1 MLFNS
6 IQFVVFLPVVFLLY
20 WFVFDR
26 LIRKSKLQLRL
37 QNAFVVMASYVF
49 YGWWDW
55 RFLVLIAITSFC
67 SWGSGL
73 LIGKA
78 GSKKRAQTWMWL
90 NVILNLGILALFKYY
105 DFFVTEFAQLFK
117 ISTDGLLLKVILP
130 VGISFY
136 TFQALS
142 YSIDVY
148 HGKIEPTKDIVAFFA
163 FISFFPQLVAGPIE
177 RATNLLPQFLKK
189 REFNYDTAADG
200 MRQILWGLFKKIVV
214 ADNCAVYVDQV
225 FSTYTEQTGST
236 LLLAAVL
243 FTFQI
248 YGDFS
253 GYSDIA
259 IGTAKLFG
267 VRLMRN
273 FNVPYFSRDI
283 AEFWRRWHISLTTWF
298 RDYLYIPL
306 GGSRVSKAK
315 VIRNTFIIFLV
326 SGFWHGAN
334 WTFIVWGAYHAL
346 LFLPLILMG
355 KNRKYTNL
363 VAEGRVLPTIK
374 ETGQMLLTFILA
386 VMGWI
391 IFRAKSIDEAW
402 GYFNGL
408 FSKSLFSMPW
418 LKNKE
423 TYLVILASIL
433 VMLVVEWINRGRQH
447 GLALSPKMPVGL
459 KYLVYV
465 LLTVVII
472 RFSGTPSAFIY
483 FAF

>member
-1 MLFNS
+1 MRNAVAFRIFCNFAAANNHVMLFNS
-6 IQFVVFLPVVFLLY
+6 IQFAIFLPIVFLLY

-26 LIRKSKLQLRL
+26 FISKSKHQLRL
-37 QNAFVVMASYVF
+37 QNAFVVVASYVF

-55 RFLVLIAITSFC
+55 RFLLLIAFTSFC
-67 SWGSGL
+67 SWGSGMLMQRVESQQIDPKLTGGGNSLEINKLQRRKKLIATANIVLNL
-73 LIGKA
+73 LI
-78 GSKKRAQTWMWL
+78 
-90 NVILNLGILALFKYY
+90 LAVFKYY
-105 DFFVTEFAQLFK
+105 DFFVTEFAQLFH
-117 ISTDGLLLKVILP
+117 ISTEGLLLKVILP

-148 HGKIEPTKDIVAFFA
+148 RGKIEPTKDIIAFFA

-189 REFNYDTAADG
+189 REFDYDTAVDG

-225 FSTYTEQTGST
+225 FSSYQTQSGST
-236 LLLAAVL
+236 LLLAAIF

-267 VRLMRN
+267 IKLMRN

-298 RDYLYIPL
+298 RDYVYIPL

-315 VIRNTFIIFLV
+315 VVRNTFVIFLL

-334 WTFIVWGAYHAL
+334 WTFIA
-346 LFLPLILMG
+346 
-355 KNRKYTNL
+355 
-363 VAEGRVLPTIK
+363 
-374 ETGQMLLTFILA
+374 
-386 VMGWI
+386 
-391 IFRAKSIDEAW
+391 
-402 GYFNGL
+402 
-408 FSKSLFSMPW
+408 
-418 LKNKE
+418 
-423 TYLVILASIL
+423 
-433 VMLVVEWINRGRQH
+433 
-447 GLALSPKMPVGL
+447 
-459 KYLVYV
+459 
-465 LLTVVII
+465 
-472 RFSGTPSAFIY
+472 
-483 FAF
+483 